1 MRAAQKPDLL
11 FLKTQCGSMLWGQD
25 PLKFEV
31 RQYQVVFPSSGY
43 TCLRPVANWLAWD
56 VSAPSP
62 HVGPRTNKQERF
74 VCGSRALV
82 WLGNAALPG
91 AREGQ

>member
-1 MRAAQKPDLL
+1 
-11 FLKTQCGSMLWGQD
+11 MLWGQD

-43 TCLRPVANWLAWD
+43 TRLRPVASWLAWD

-74 VCGSRALV
+74 VYGSRAL
-82 WLGNAALPG
+82 ALAG
-91 AREGQ
+91 KCCSTRSEGGTVTGETHP